1 MNHMKSPL
9 KQSLCRVK
17 SVSCLALQSKPQF
30 YGWISIG
37 RGKHGT
43 TTIGFIV
50 MAFPLNRLPIFYML
64 FEKVENTFWQ
74 DLLALYFGW
83 QSYCYFFGDNLERKV
98 QKREAI
104 GFKTTSQCPFLGRIW
119 RLRSQNKSRVQHH
132 WKDLCGKKC
141 TKVTRIWGSFLFSH
155 I

>member
-1 MNHMKSPL
+1 MKSPL

-30 YGWISIG
+30 YGCISIG

-64 FEKVENTFWQ
+64 FRNSRKHILARPLGLIFWMTI
-74 DLLALYFGW
+74 LLL
-83 QSYCYFFGDNLERKV
+83 
-98 QKREAI
+98 
-104 GFKTTSQCPFLGRIW
+104 FLW
-119 RLRSQNKSRVQHH
+119 R
-132 WKDLCGKKC
+132 
-141 TKVTRIWGSFLFSH
+141 
-155 I
+155 